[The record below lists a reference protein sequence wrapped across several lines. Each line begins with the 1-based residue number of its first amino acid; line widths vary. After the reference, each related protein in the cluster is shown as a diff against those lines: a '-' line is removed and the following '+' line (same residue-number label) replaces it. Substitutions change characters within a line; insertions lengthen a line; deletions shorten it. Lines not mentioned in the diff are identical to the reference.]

1 MQAVSLRSYF
11 IPAEPH
17 HAEDSM
23 HLPMDE
29 RLVTVQ
35 DVNINGVLLSRSA
48 ELAKVQI
55 LVKKKKRHSCDPLCF
70 RLVTYFN
77 IIWWYAL
84 TR

>member
-35 DVNINGVLLSRSA
+35 DVNINGILHSRSA

-55 LVKKKKRHSCDPLCF
+55 LVKKKKKDIP
-70 RLVTYFN
+70 VTLSVSDLSLISTLFGGMH
-77 IIWWYAL
+77 
-84 TR
+84 

>member
-1 MQAVSLRSYF
+1 
-11 IPAEPH
+11 
-17 HAEDSM
+17 M

-55 LVKKKKRHSCDPLCF
+55 LVKKKKKDIP
-70 RLVTYFN
+70 VTLSVSDLSLISTLFGGMH
-77 IIWWYAL
+77 
-84 TR
+84 

>member
-35 DVNINGVLLSRSA
+35 DVNINGILLSRSA

-55 LVKKKKRHSCDPLCF
+55 LVKKKKKDIP
-70 RLVTYFN
+70 VTLSVSDLSLISTLFGGMH
-77 IIWWYAL
+77 
-84 TR
+84 